1 MPIAPSAI
9 TTREARAFLSS
20 EGVFALVTRGVYL
33 KVSNMEIYQ
42 IPLLRDPVM
51 IVAFSGWSDAGEA
64 ASGALT
70 HILENL
76 DQSGNSAQ
84 AILIAEYEPEDFYD
98 FQVNRPM
105 ISVDDSLVRSVNWP
119 STQVYGLSTPHLEN
133 DFVLVLGV
141 EPSMRWKTFTSL
153 LLDLADDLEVELVVT
168 MGAMLADVPHTRP
181 ISVSGSGGHPDIAAR
196 LGVEI
201 SKYEGPTGILGIIGD
216 GCMKRGIDCVSL
228 WAGLPHYAS
237 NSPSP
242 KATLALVNAVED
254 FLEISIALAD
264 LNHQAQE
271 WENEVS
277 EMAEEDAEVSEY
289 VKALEESKDAAEFKD
304 VSGDEIARELERFL
318 RRQNES

>member
-1 MPIAPSAI
+1 
-9 TTREARAFLSS
+9 
-20 EGVFALVTRGVYL
+20 
-33 KVSNMEIYQ
+33 
-42 IPLLRDPVM
+42 M

-64 ASGALT
+64 ATGALT
-70 HILENL
+70 HLLENL
-76 DQSGNSAQ
+76 DPRTSDSDAV
-84 AILIAEYEPEDFYD
+84 LIAEYEPEDFYD

-105 ISVDDSLVRSVNWP
+105 ITVDDSLVRNINWP
-119 STQVYGLSTPHLEN
+119 STQVYGLSTPDLDN

-141 EPSMRWKTFTSL
+141 EPSMKWKTFTTL
-153 LLDLADDLEVELVVT
+153 LLDLADDLEVEMVLT
-168 MGAMLADVPHTRP
+168 LGAMLADAPHTRP

-216 GCMKRGIDCVSL
+216 GCLKRGIDCISL

-242 KATLALVNAVED
+242 KAILALVNAVED
-254 FLEISIALAD
+254 FLDISISLAD
-264 LNHQAQE
+264 LAHQARE
-271 WENEVS
+271 WESEVS
-277 EMAEEDAEVSEY
+277 EMAEEDSEVSEY

-318 RRQNES
+318 RRQNEN

>member
-1 MPIAPSAI
+1 
-9 TTREARAFLSS
+9 
-20 EGVFALVTRGVYL
+20 
-33 KVSNMEIYQ
+33 
-42 IPLLRDPVM
+42 M

-64 ASGALT
+64 ATGALT
-70 HILENL
+70 HLLENL
-76 DQSGNSAQ
+76 NLTSADSDPV
-84 AILIAEYEPEDFYD
+84 LIAEYEPEDFYD

-105 ISVDDSLVRSVNWP
+105 ITVDDSLVRNINWP
-119 STQVYGLSTPHLEN
+119 STQVYGLSTPELEN

-141 EPSMRWKTFTSL
+141 EPSMKWKTFTSL
-153 LLDLADDLEVELVVT
+153 LLDLADDLEAEMVLT
-168 MGAMLADVPHTRP
+168 LGAMLADAPHTRP

-216 GCMKRGIDCVSL
+216 GCVKRGIDCISL

-242 KATLALVNAVED
+242 KAILALVNAVED
-254 FLEISIALAD
+254 FLEISISLAD
-264 LNHQAQE
+264 LAHQAQE
-271 WENEVS
+271 WESEVS
-277 EMAEEDAEVSEY
+277 EMAEEDSEVSEY

-318 RRQNES
+318 RRQNEN

>member
-1 MPIAPSAI
+1 
-9 TTREARAFLSS
+9 
-20 EGVFALVTRGVYL
+20 
-33 KVSNMEIYQ
+33 MEIFQ
-42 IPLLRDPVM
+42 IPLLRRPIM

-64 ASGALT
+64 ATGALT
-70 HILENL
+70 HLLENL
-76 DQSGNSAQ
+76 NLTSADSDSV
-84 AILIAEYEPEDFYD
+84 LIAEYEPEDFYD

-105 ISVDDSLVRSVNWP
+105 ITVDDSLVRNINWP
-119 STQVYGLSTPHLEN
+119 STQVYGLNTPELEN

-141 EPSMRWKTFTSL
+141 EPSMKWKTFTSL
-153 LLDLADDLEVELVVT
+153 LLDLADDLEVEMVLT
-168 MGAMLADVPHTRP
+168 LGAMLADAPHTRP

-216 GCMKRGIDCVSL
+216 GCVKRGIDCISL

-242 KATLALVNAVED
+242 KAILALVNAIED
-254 FLEISIALAD
+254 FLEISISLAD
-264 LNHQAQE
+264 LAHQAQE
-271 WENEVS
+271 WESEVS
-277 EMAEEDAEVSEY
+277 EMAEEDSEVSEY

-318 RRQNES
+318 RRQNEN

>member
-1 MPIAPSAI
+1 
-9 TTREARAFLSS
+9 
-20 EGVFALVTRGVYL
+20 
-33 KVSNMEIYQ
+33 MEIFQ
-42 IPLLRDPVM
+42 IPLLRKPIM

-64 ASGALT
+64 ATGALT
-70 HILENL
+70 HLLENL
-76 DQSGNSAQ
+76 DPRTSDSDAV
-84 AILIAEYEPEDFYD
+84 LIAEYEAEDFYD

-105 ISVDDSLVRSVNWP
+105 ITVDDSLVRSINWP
-119 STQVYGLSTPHLEN
+119 STQVYGLSTPELEN

-141 EPSMRWKTFTSL
+141 EPSMKWKTFTSL
-153 LLDLADDLEVELVVT
+153 LLDLADDLEVEMVLT
-168 MGAMLADVPHTRP
+168 LGAMLADAPHTRP

-216 GCMKRGIDCVSL
+216 GCIKRGIDCISL

-242 KATLALVNAVED
+242 KAILALVNAVED
-254 FLEISIALAD
+254 FLDISISLAD
-264 LNHQAQE
+264 LAHQAKE
-271 WENEVS
+271 WESEVS
-277 EMAEEDAEVSEY
+277 EMAEEDSEVSEY

-318 RRQNES
+318 RRQNEN